1 MKKLPIFT
9 AAAGLAACLLH
20 LVLFRFAADQKALL
34 IPTHPLCILLWV
46 LTAGVCLK
54 ILLRIRN
61 VQGSALYSHN
71 FSASLSAASGTVG
84 LALGIGI
91 TVFLS
96 RFSFSRLELIRNIA
110 GILSIPAL
118 SWAAIRR
125 REGKEP
131 FFLLYGLVCAFLIL
145 HTVSRYQGWSS
156 QNQML
161 KYFFPMLGCVLLT
174 LFSYHQTAFAVGLG
188 KRRSQLFC
196 GLLGAFFCFGAMALG
211 TDVPLYLTGGI
222 WMLTDLC
229 SLTPEIRHDP
239 S

>member
-1 MKKLPIFT
+1 MKKRPIIT
-9 AAAGLAACLLH
+9 AAAGLAAGLLH
-20 LVLFRFAADQKALL
+20 LAAFRFAVDHKALL

-46 LTAGVCLK
+46 LTAAVTVKTILSVLK
-54 ILLRIRN
+54 PD
-61 VQGSALYSHN
+61 GSARYAAK
-71 FSASLSAASGTVG
+71 FSPCLSAAAGTIL

-91 TVFLS
+91 TVFS
-96 RFSFSRLELIRNIA
+96 CRFSFGFLDRIRNIA

-118 SWAAIRR
+118 SWAAICR
-125 REGKEP
+125 REGKQP
-131 FFLLYGLVCAFLIL
+131 FFLLYGLVCVFLTL
-145 HTVSRYQGWSS
+145 HTVSRYQSWSS
-156 QNQML
+156 QSQIL
-161 KYFFPMLGCVLLT
+161 YYFFPMLGCVLLT
-174 LFSYHQTAFAVGLG
+174 LFSYYQTAFAVGLG

-196 GLLGAFFCFGAMALG
+196 GLLGAFICFGAMALG